1 VPCMYFLF
9 MSDIVSIVHI
19 ILTIIC
25 DCR

>member
-1 VPCMYFLF
+1 MYFLF